1 MGQKVRP
8 TGFRIGIAEEW
19 RSRWYASKDD
29 FGNLLVEDH
38 KIRNFIQ
45 KHDNYKSAGIA
56 KIEIERTRDQVV
68 VHLQTSRPGIL
79 IGRKGQKV
87 DDLKA
92 ELEDLTGRRMELKI
106 IEINNPMRNAKL
118 VADDIAQQ
126 LLKRGSF
133 RRAMKRAL
141 EQVMEAGAYGVKLEL
156 SGRLGGAE
164 MSRTEKATRGSVPLS
179 TLRRRIDY
187 GFTEALTPMG
197 IIGIKVW
204 IDLGDYS
211 EEDTTDGANAKTGQA
226 PKKPKK
232 THKR

>member
-8 TGFRIGIAEEW
+8 IGFRLGIAEEW
-19 RSRWYASKDD
+19 RSRWFASKKE
-29 FGNLLVEDH
+29 FGKLLVEDH
-38 KIRNFIQ
+38 SIRSFIKKKYQ
-45 KHDNYKSAGIA
+45 FAGIP

-68 VHLQTSRPGIL
+68 VHLHTSRPGIL
-79 IGRKGQKV
+79 IGRKGQEV
-87 DDLKA
+87 DKLKA
-92 ELEDLTGRRMELKI
+92 ELEDLTGRHMELKI
-106 IEINNPMRNAKL
+106 KEINAPMRNAKL

-133 RRAMKRAL
+133 RRAMKRSM
-141 EQVMEAGAYGVKLEL
+141 EQVMDAGVYGVKLQL

-179 TLRRRIDY
+179 TLRQRIDY
-187 GFTEALTPMG
+187 GFTEALTTQG

-204 IDLGDYS
+204 INLGDIT
-211 EEDTTDGANAKTGQA
+211 EEDTTDGANAKAGQA
-226 PKKPKK
+226 SKKSKK